1 MTSKRTPLSIPAKN
15 WRVTAPN
22 SDCKNSTHTRI
33 RKWNAGLASG
43 EELEMTV
50 RVLGTLSRVTASVS
64 LMAAVSANA
73 AYPNFTDTRLN
84 DFANVVRP
92 EHAVAIRTELTQLRD
107 NTGMEAVVVTIN
119 SISDYGTGDATIESF
134 ATNLF
139 NSWGVGNAERNDG
152 AMLLVAVRDRKVR
165 IEVGSGFGSNLNAST
180 KRIIDNDIIPN
191 FKRGDYSQGILSG
204 TRALRAELEQHKPAA
219 EAIEDSGALPATA
232 QDQNHAIGGPQ
243 PEAVSPPV
251 NNKQSTTARVKEY
264 LPSSRNAW
272 EFFPFL
278 IPIAVV
284 LFVLNLI
291 FRGRGGGGGGYG
303 GWGGGGRG
311 FGGWGGRG
319 GGFGGG
325 FGGGG
330 RSSGGGFGGGRSS
343 GGGFGGGGSRGGGSS
358 GGW

>member
-1 MTSKRTPLSIPAKN
+1 MP
-15 WRVTAPN
+15 
-22 SDCKNSTHTRI
+22 
-33 RKWNAGLASG
+33 
-43 EELEMTV
+43 V
-50 RVLGTLSRVTASVS
+50 RVLGTILKIVCIGLVS
-64 LMAAVSANA
+64 NVCAYA

-165 IEVGSGFGSNLNAST
+165 IEVGSGFGSSLNAST
-180 KRIIDNDIIPN
+180 QRIIDNEIIPN
-191 FKRGDYSQGILSG
+191 FKRGDYSQGILAG
-204 TRALRAELEQHKPAA
+204 ARALRAELEQNKPPA
-219 EAIEDSGALPATA
+219 EAGENSGAPRTMD
-232 QDQNHAIGGPQ
+232 QDQKNVSSGGGPQ
-243 PEAVSPPV
+243 AANIPV
-251 NNKQSTTARVKEY
+251 NNTQSPTGRVKEF
-264 LPSSRNAW
+264 LPTSRNAW
-272 EFFPFL
+272 ELFPFL

-303 GWGGGGRG
+303 GWGGGGGRG
-311 FGGWGGRG
+311 FGGWGGR
-319 GGFGGG
+319 GGG

-343 GGGFGGGGSRGGGSS
+343 GGGGGFGGGGSRGGGSS

>member
-1 MTSKRTPLSIPAKN
+1 MP
-15 WRVTAPN
+15 
-22 SDCKNSTHTRI
+22 
-33 RKWNAGLASG
+33 
-43 EELEMTV
+43 V
-50 RVLGTLSRVTASVS
+50 RVLGTHAKIACIGLVS
-64 LMAAVSANA
+64 AVSAYA

-84 DFANVVRP
+84 DFANIVRP

-107 NTGMEAVVVTIN
+107 NTGMETVVVTIN

-165 IEVGSGFGSNLNAST
+165 IEVGSGFGADLNAPT
-180 KRIIDNDIIPN
+180 QRIINNVLLPK
-191 FKRGDYSQGILSG
+191 FKSGDYSTGILEG
-204 TRALRAELEQHKPAA
+204 TRALRAELEQRKPDA
-219 EAIEDSGALPATA
+219 EVNNTPTTQYVQGVGQTPEATTPA
-232 QDQNHAIGGPQ
+232 PQ
-243 PEAVSPPV
+243 PP
-251 NNKQSTTARVKEY
+251 NNAAQPQPYRQSDFQ
-264 LPSSRNAW
+264 PSSRSW
-272 EFFPFL
+272 TTFFPV
-278 IPIAVV
+278 IVPILVV
-284 LFVLNLI
+284 LFVLRAL
-291 FRGRGGGGGGYG
+291 FGGRGGGGGYG

-343 GGGFGGGGSRGGGSS
+343 GGGGGFGGGGSRGGGSS